1 MNCELIRS
9 VAAVGI
15 LSMIPLVSACRSET
29 PPPPAPVA
37 VEFPAPAAP
46 AVAPPDAT
54 AAPDPTAPAA
64 VPPSA
69 AATPPLPTT
78 NTDAAKNG
86 DSAKAAD
93 QPGPPVA
100 EPNED
105 PASNPQMPAGSL
117 AEALAAR
124 DRSGEP
130 DAAKTAEQ
138 DLEQGGYVSPTQ
150 QVRATLADP
159 PNATRLSQE
168 SSLWIDAPNRRVIVD
183 GYVAQQ
189 EAYLE
194 MFGCPAETKEH
205 ESVVAV
211 IAKASEVHAALL
223 AVGANPGKPV
233 SFQPEY
239 VAATGPRI
247 RIWVL
252 WRDPTGQVQVADAR
266 QWVRRT
272 GTQEALDRDWVFA
285 GSTWWTDPQDG
296 REYYQADSGEMIC
309 VSNFGTA
316 MLDLPIPSS
325 DSTSALQFE
334 TFKERIPPR
343 GTPIRMVLVPLPDA
357 AAAGADVDAAAAGAD
372 ADAAEAWRP
381 DETWLPLRETTNPVT
396 PAAVPSD

>member
-1 MNCELIRS
+1 MNCESFRS

-15 LSMIPLVSACRSET
+15 LSMVPLIAACRSET

-37 VEFPAPAAP
+37 VEFAA
-46 AVAPPDAT
+46 
-54 AAPDPTAPAA
+54 PTAPAA
-64 VPPSA
+64 ARPDETAPA
-69 AATPPLPTT
+69 AAPASATAAPPIPTT
-78 NTDAAKNG
+78 NTDAVKNG
-86 DSAKAAD
+86 DSATAAD
-93 QPGPPVA
+93 QPGPSVA
-100 EPNED
+100 EPKEAPAAD
-105 PASNPQMPAGSL
+105 PKMPPGSL

-124 DRSGEP
+124 AQSGEP

-138 DLEQGGYVSPTQ
+138 ELEEGGYVSPTQ

-233 SFQPEY
+233 RFQPEY

-272 GTQEALDRDWVFA
+272 GTQESLDRDWVFA

-343 GTPIRMVLVPLPDA
+343 GTPIRLVLVPLPETAGSDA
-357 AAAGADVDAAAAGAD
+357 EAAD
-372 ADAAEAWRP
+372 AWRP
-381 DETWLPLRETTNPVT
+381 DETWLPLRETANPVT
-396 PAAVPSD
+396 PAAAPSN